1 MDELNRS
8 LTALVDGGKVPGLV
22 AAVAG
27 ADGPVRVEVLGAAAF
42 GDGAPPMRRDT
53 PFRLTSMTKP
63 MVAAVAMML
72 VEDGLL
78 ALDEPVD
85 RLLPELAE
93 PRVLRRLDAELDD
106 TVPARRAITV
116 EDVLTYRMGHGLLL
130 DPAADP
136 PVNPPYPV
144 VRAAE
149 ALRLTLGRPDP
160 RTPHDVDGWMRRFG
174 TLPLLSQPG
183 ERWAYNTSGLV
194 LGVLV
199 ARAAGA
205 ALGEVLRQRLFDPLG
220 MTSTGFSTTA
230 ARAERLPAPYVG
242 GERQTDVATAQ
253 DWSREPAFPDG
264 AAGLVSTVDD
274 MVAFGRFMLHGGGPL
289 LPERAVRAMTTDRL
303 TPAQAED
310 GAMLLGGHGWGYG
323 MTVQDD
329 GTYGWDGGYG
339 TTWRNS
345 PAGGTVRVLLTQ
357 VSDVLFDGTLEEFHR
372 VAVHR

>member
-1 MDELNRS
+1 MDELHRS

-42 GDGAPPMRRDT
+42 GAGAAPMRRDT
-53 PFRLTSMTKP
+53 PFRLTSVTKP

-85 RLLPELAE
+85 RLLPELAG
-93 PRVLRRLDAELDD
+93 PRVLRRLDAEVDD
-106 TVPARRAITV
+106 TVPAHRAITV
-116 EDVLTYRMGHGLLL
+116 EDVLTYRMGHGVLL

-136 PVNPPYPV
+136 PFNPPYPV

-149 ALRLTLGRPDP
+149 ALRLTLARPDP
-160 RTPHDVDGWMRRFG
+160 RTPHGVDEWMRRFG
-174 TLPLLSQPG
+174 TLPLLFQPG
-183 ERWAYNTSGLV
+183 ERWAYNSSGHV

-205 ALGEVLRQRLFDPLG
+205 PLGEVMRQRLFDPLG
-220 MTSTGFSTTA
+220 MTSTGFSTTPRRA
-230 ARAERLPAPYVG
+230 AQLPAQYLG
-242 GERQTDVATAQ
+242 GERQTDVATAE

-274 MVAFGRFMLHGGGPL
+274 VVAFGRFMLHGGQSL
-289 LPERAVRAMTTDRL
+289 LPVRAVRAMTTDRL
-303 TPAQAED
+303 TPAQVE
-310 GAMLLGGHGWGYG
+310 GGGMLLGGHGWGYG
-323 MTVQDD
+323 MTVQAD

-339 TTWRNS
+339 TSWRNS
-345 PAGGTVRVLLTQ
+345 PSQGTVRVLLTQ
-357 VSDVLFDGTLEEFHR
+357 VSDVLFDGTVQEFNR